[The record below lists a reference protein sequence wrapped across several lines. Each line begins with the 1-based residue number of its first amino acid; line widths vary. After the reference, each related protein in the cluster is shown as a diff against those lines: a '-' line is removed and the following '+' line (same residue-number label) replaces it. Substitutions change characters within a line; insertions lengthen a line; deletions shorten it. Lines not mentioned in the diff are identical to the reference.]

1 MNKTILLTKTATG
14 SYSMNKPVAL
24 PHYYKLMNACKKLSN

>member
-1 MNKTILLTKTATG
+1 MKTILLTKNSTG

-24 PHYYKLMNACKKLSN
+24 PSYYKLMNACKKFSN